1 MKREERRVKYPMV
14 IKKAQNKEKMQK
26 FNKIKRLIDKAVKGE
41 IFMFQEEVEYQE
53 RNTYLHRLNEKIQWY
68 ARYKDPTPF
77 IAEIRNEEK
86 VILTPLFDA
95 YGRYDIFGTN
105 GEKEGEVCI
114 PLDDFLLMDDLF

>member
-1 MKREERRVKYPMV
+1 M
-14 IKKAQNKEKMQK
+14 EKMQK
-26 FNKIKRLIDKAVKGE
+26 HNKMKRLCDKVVKGE
-41 IFMFQEEVEYQE
+41 IFTLQEEVEKQG
-53 RNTYLHRLNEKIQWY
+53 RNTYLHRLNGNIQWY
-68 ARYKDPTPF
+68 ARYKTPTPF

-114 PLDDFLLMDDLF
+114 PLDDFLLRDDLF